1 MNYPKRLIE
10 VDLPIKRI
18 SAHSRR
24 EKSIRH
30 GHISTLHIWW
40 ARRPLAAC
48 RAVLCASL
56 WPDPAD
62 PLCPAGFLQEAEA
75 QMLKWS
81 DNEHL
86 KLLSR
91 ESIEHFIK
99 VNHDKTLLNNKT
111 FLRQLLLDFIADFS
125 NWDNS
130 NQPEFLSTSR
140 KLTEIAHIALG
151 GEPGTKPMVVDPFAG
166 GGSIPLE
173 ALRIGTNVF
182 ASDLNPIP
190 VLINKVQLEH
200 IPIYGKKLANE
211 YRKWCAWIKQEAEKE
226 LTEFYPK
233 DPDNS
238 TPIAYLWARTISCE
252 GPACGAEVPLIR
264 SLWLAKKNNKSVA
277 LKITPNHSSKKIEFE
292 IIQNPSAKDL
302 QKGTVQ
308 RGNTTCPVCGFTTPV
323 VSVRRQL
330 KKRKG
335 GANDARLLCVVT
347 TKTTEKGRFYRLP
360 TKQDFNAIEK
370 AGKELEKRI
379 SKQTGEISLIPN
391 ETLPIM
397 SGVFNAPIYGMDK
410 WSYLFTNRQLLALT
424 TLIRLVKQAGEE
436 IRENHDKAFADAIQ
450 ILLAF
455 LIDKVADYGCS
466 ASRWLTKG
474 EYTKALFSRQ
484 AIPMVWDFAESSSLA
499 DSSGSII
506 TFIDWVNE
514 TILNLCETNYHPG
527 VIIQCSATSHP
538 LPDASLNVFFTDP
551 PYYNAV
557 PYADLSD
564 FFYVWLKRTLSEIY
578 PSLFIGTLAPK
589 DEEICEMAGWDSER
603 YQDKNGKWFEYE
615 MQKAMSEGRRILRPD
630 GIGIV
635 VFAHK
640 TTAGWEAQLQSMI
653 DAGWVFTG
661 SWPIDTEMGSRLRAI
676 NSAALASSIHLVCR
690 PRENKDGSLIQN
702 QVGDWRDILLVLPKR
717 IHEWMPRLASEGVV
731 GADAIFSCLG
741 PALEIYSKYS
751 SVEKPNGD
759 KVELKEY
766 LEQVWAAV
774 SQEAISMVFSDADA
788 RTLEEDARITAM
800 WLWTLSTNTNSD
812 SDQPDDGEIEEDE
825 EETPKK
831 SPGGFYLE
839 YDTAR
844 KIAQGL
850 GARIENM
857 RSVVEIKG
865 DKARLLPVEERT
877 KHLFGME
884 GYKQKIVK
892 KKKEVQLS
900 IFPGTA
906 EDELSYPPV
915 ELKVENTGKTTLDRL
930 HQAML
935 LFAASRSEALKRF
948 LVEDGIGKDDN
959 FWKLAQALNALYPQ
973 GTNERRWVE
982 GVQTFKKGL
991 GY

>member
-56 WPDPAD
+56 WPDPTD
-62 PLCPAGFLQEAEA
+62 PLCPDDFTIEAKE

-130 NQPEFLSTSR
+130 TQQDYLLTSR
-140 KLTEIAHIALG
+140 SLTQIAHNSLGDSDSNRPIIA
-151 GEPGTKPMVVDPFAG
+151 DPFAG

-173 ALRIGTNVF
+173 ILRVGGDCF
-182 ASDLNPIP
+182 ASDINPIP
-190 VLINKVQLEH
+190 YLINKVLIEY
-200 IPIYGKKLANE
+200 IPKYGDRLVKDLPVYGDKL
-211 YRKWCAWIKQEAEKE
+211 IKYLYNDLFSLYQGIS
-226 LTEFYPK
+226 K
-233 DPDNS
+233 DEN
-238 TPIAYLWARTISCE
+238 ILAFIWARTINCE
-252 GPACGAEVPLIR
+252 GPNCGVRVPLIR
-264 SLWLAKKNNKSVA
+264 NLWISQKRADSFALQLNYDEKGILFPVVLKNPTTINVK
-277 LKITPNHSSKKIEFE
+277 E
-292 IIQNPSAKDL
+292 
-302 QKGTVQ
+302 GTVR
-308 RGNTTCPVCGFTTPV
+308 RGSVICPCCGYTTPV
-323 VSVRRQL
+323 SSTRIQLNKKEGGVKDSTLLYIVVENQKTGGKSYRTVSENDINIYNSAV
-330 KKRKG
+330 KKL
-335 GANDARLLCVVT
+335 NELL
-347 TKTTEKGRFYRLP
+347 EISPESLP
-360 TKQDFNAIEK
+360 TEA
-370 AGKELEKRI
+370 
-379 SKQTGEISLIPN
+379 
-391 ETLPIM
+391 LPLM
-397 SGVFNAPIYGMDK
+397 SGVFNVPIYGHHN
-410 WSYLFTNRQLLALT
+410 WGSLFN
-424 TLIRLVKQAGEE
+424 
-436 IRENHDKAFADAIQ
+436 
-450 ILLAF
+450 
-455 LIDKVADYGCS
+455 
-466 ASRWLTKG
+466 
-474 EYTKALFSRQ
+474 SRQ
-484 AIPMVWDFAESSSLA
+484 ALSLIKSVEYLNSNIFDIDFQNDKEYKIALKTCLAFVIDRCADYWSSLAVWAGDFIAHTFGRQALGIIWDFAEA
-499 DSSGSII
+499 NPFAVSSGNLLGAINWVTRVIEECNISANGVGSI
-506 TFIDWVNE
+506 
-514 TILNLCETNYHPG
+514 L
-527 VIIQCSATSHP
+527 QSSATSHP
-538 LPDASLNVFFTDP
+538 LPDHSVDYVFTDP

-564 FFYVWLKRTLSEIY
+564 FFYVWLKRS
-578 PSLFIGTLAPK
+578 IGKEFPAFFRESLAPK
-589 DEEICEMAGWDSER
+589 REEICEMAGWDSVR
-603 YQDKNGKWFEYE
+603 YSIKDRTWYE
-615 MQKAMSEGRRILRPD
+615 NQMGLAMKEAKRISKPSSVC
-630 GIGIV
+630 IV

-640 TTAGWEAQLQSMI
+640 TTEGWEAQIKAMI

-661 SWPIDTEMGSRLRAI
+661 SWPIDTERPGRLRAN
-676 NSAALASSIHLVCR
+676 NSAALASSVHLICR
-690 PRENKDGSLIQN
+690 PRSLELDNDI
-702 QVGDWRDILLVLPKR
+702 GDWRDILFALPKR
-717 IHEWMPRLASEGVV
+717 IHEWMPRLASEGIV

-751 SVEKPNGD
+751 SVEKPNGE

-766 LEQVWAAV
+766 LEQVWASV

-788 RTLEEDARITAM
+788 RALEEDARITAM

-812 SDQPDDGEIEEDE
+812 SNQLEDGEIEEDE
-825 EETPKK
+825 EEIPKK

-850 GARIENM
+850 GARLENM

-877 KHLFGME
+877 KHLFGIE
-884 GYKQKIVK
+884 GYKQKVVK
-892 KKKEVQLS
+892 KKRDVQLS
-900 IFPGTA
+900 IFAGTGD
-906 EDELSYPPV
+906 DELSYTPI

-948 LVEDGIGKDDN
+948 LIEDGVGKDDN